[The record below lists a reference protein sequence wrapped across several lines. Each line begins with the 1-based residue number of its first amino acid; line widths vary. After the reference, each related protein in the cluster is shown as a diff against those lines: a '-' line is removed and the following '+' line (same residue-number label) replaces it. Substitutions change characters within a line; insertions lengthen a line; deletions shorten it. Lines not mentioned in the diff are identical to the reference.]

1 MAEASKTPQTQTVA
15 KQNPVP
21 APAEPRKTGKA
32 LYFLGGLPRSG
43 STLIA
48 NVLWQNPRVHVTA
61 TSGLLSLLLG
71 IRNHWERMQEVKAMP
86 KDEAEAT
93 KLRVLRGS
101 IVAYFANVDRPV
113 VVDKGRGW
121 IGQIPFIEAVLN
133 RKVKIIV
140 PVRDVRDILASFE
153 KITSKN
159 PLKPSSQE
167 LGNPQ
172 AWETIDGRC
181 SIWFH
186 QNQPVGAPYRK
197 MKDALLKGHGDRM
210 HFVDYDDFT
219 AHPDRMMRQIYDFLE
234 EPYYAHDFKNVQQV
248 TTEDDDVWRMPGLHD
263 IRCEV
268 KPQPPQWPTILPPDV
283 AKKYPGKELWKKLV
297 KKH

>member
-1 MAEASKTPQTQTVA
+1 MAEATKTPS
-15 KQNPVP
+15 VP
-21 APAEPRKTGKA
+21 AQAKPQAQAGETKKTGKA

-48 NVLWQNPRVHVTA
+48 NVMWQNPRFHVTA

-71 IRNHWERMQEVKAMP
+71 IRNHWEKMSEAKAMP
-86 KDEAEAT
+86 KEEAEAT
-93 KLRVLRGS
+93 KLRVLRGA

-153 KITSKN
+153 KISTKN
-159 PLKPSSQE
+159 PLKPTAQE

-172 AWETIDGRC
+172 AWETIEGRC
-181 SIWFH
+181 NIWFH
-186 QNQPVGAPYRK
+186 VNQPVGAPYRK
-197 MKDALLKGHGDRM
+197 MKDALQKGYADRM

-219 AHPDRMMRQIYDFLE
+219 NHPDRLMRGIYEFLD
-234 EPYYAHDFKNVQQV
+234 EPYFAHDFKNVQQV
-248 TTEDDDVWRMPGLHD
+248 TVEDDDVWRMPGLHD
-263 IRCEV
+263 IRTEV
-268 KPQPPQWPTILPPDV
+268 KPQPPSWPTVLPADV
-283 AKKYPGKELWKKLV
+283 AKKFPGKELWKKLA
-297 KKH
+297 KK